1 MKPLQQFSRC
11 STSIALVL
19 TVFLGMSTARGDSTL
34 EQAIKAFSQDYV
46 TGYIQPFGDFFGA
59 NMGAGWYHSA
69 AIPEMGFNLSVNIV
83 AMGSVVGDAQKTF
96 MANSPIGTFSTPT
109 VFGDKMGG
117 RITDPN
123 TGLSYGGSGGALNA
137 PLFPLATLQLH
148 IGSVYGTELI
158 VRGLPIPEVSGA
170 PKVTFFGLGVRHSIS
185 QYLPEFPVD
194 IAGGIFWNTIKF
206 GDLISMKSIAF
217 GAQASKS
224 FAVLEVYGGLAYEKS
239 SMDLTYTSTAA
250 GSPNVSISLDGANTF
265 RATVGLGLNLAILHI
280 YGDANFGSVTNFS
293 AGLGF
298 GF

>member
-1 MKPLQQFSRC
+1 MKPLLQFLMC
-11 STSIALVL
+11 STSIALAL
-19 TVFLGMSTARGDSTL
+19 MLLLGMSSARGESGV
-34 EQAIKAFSQDYV
+34 EKAIKAFSKDYV
-46 TGYIQPFGDFFGA
+46 SGYVQPMADFFGA
-59 NMGAGWYHSA
+59 NMSAGWYHSA
-69 AIPEMGFNLSVNIV
+69 AIPNMGFNLSVNIV
-83 AMGSVVGDAQKTF
+83 AMGSMVGDAQKTF
-96 MANSPIGTFSTPT
+96 TANSPIGSFPTPT
-109 VFGDKMGG
+109 VFGEKTGG

-137 PLFPLATLQLH
+137 TLFPLATLQLH
-148 IGSVYGTELI
+148 IGSVYGTELVI
-158 VRGLPIPEVSGA
+158 RGLPIPEISGA

-185 QYLPEFPVD
+185 QYLAEFPVD
-194 IAGGIFWNTIKF
+194 IAAGVFWNTIKF
-206 GDLISMKSIAF
+206 GDLINMKSLAF

-224 FAVLEVYGGLAYEKS
+224 FAILELYGGFAYEKS
-239 SMDLTYTSTAA
+239 SMDLGYTSTAA